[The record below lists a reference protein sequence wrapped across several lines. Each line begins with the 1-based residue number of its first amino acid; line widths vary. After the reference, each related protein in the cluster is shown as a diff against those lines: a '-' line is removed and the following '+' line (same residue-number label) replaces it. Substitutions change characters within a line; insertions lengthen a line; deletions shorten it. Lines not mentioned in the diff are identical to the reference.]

1 MCGVRVCAECRRG
14 GRYAALCD
22 THASVRLLHG
32 WAEVAQAA
40 DEARAEMLAGTVRA
54 AGLDAQL
61 LSQKDHATVVSFTG
75 LAIVRVLVPAFQW
88 ERARAALEGSAGDR
102 ARA

>member
-1 MCGVRVCAECRRG
+1 M
-14 GRYAALCD
+14 
-22 THASVRLLHG
+22 HG

-40 DEARAEMLAGTVRA
+40 DEVRAEMLAGTVRA
-54 AGLDAQL
+54 AGIDAQL

-88 ERARAALEGSAGDR
+88 QPARVALERSADDR